1 MVEMI
6 IDVGNRLSEL
16 IRDLTLSTLG
26 TQKSK
31 FVNLLFEGNGNRC
44 S

>member
-6 IDVGNRLSEL
+6 IDVGNRLNEL
-16 IRDLTLSTLG
+16 IRDSIISCSPRWAN
-26 TQKSK
+26 KNPK
-31 FVNLLFEGNGNRC
+31 FVNLL

>member
-6 IDVGNRLSEL
+6 IDVGNRLNEL

-26 TQKSK
+26 RQNSK
-31 FVNLLFEGNGNRC
+31 IREYLV
-44 S
+44 

>member
-6 IDVGNRLSEL
+6 IDVGNRLNEL

-26 TQKSK
+26 RQKSK
-31 FVNLLFEGNGNRC
+31 FVNLLFEENGKHC